1 VGTTVLK
8 LLGCR
13 VQKWIILVEDVAFEY
28 SGTDIEIQLAFTLY
42 LV

>member
-1 VGTTVLK
+1 MGTTVLK

-13 VQKWIILVEDVAFEY
+13 VRKWIILVEDVASKY
-28 SGTDIEIQLAFTLY
+28 SGTDIEVQLAFTLY